1 MQNLS
6 KYRKNVYIAL
16 ENVVEVYQ
24 IFDKP
29 NILIIKHGDDG
40 QVISTFTFLIFNRSI
55 SDIVEQNNFQ
65 IYDLEVMRSHDLP
78 HKLLKFENLELLEVI
93 ITPTEETISKDVI
106 NFIIGNDSYENP
118 SKFVKKIMYDIF
130 TLNKEIVQ
138 DIIYQWIS
146 LEKEDY
152 AIVFNNFEFDDMMY
166 FKHELNEKIEM
177 KCLELGLS
185 LINKT
190 LEDLTV
196 RENCC

>member
-78 HKLLKFENLELLEVI
+78 YKLLKFENLELLEVI

-152 AIVFNNFEFDDMMY
+152 AVVFNNFEFDDMMY